1 MYEEIILDC
10 RELEAP
16 EPLNLAVANLAK
28 LNDTNYI
35 KMIHRLEPM
44 MLLTILKEN
53 NYEYNIKHTSN
64 DVVIYIYKT
73 NEKKR
78 EYILCLQ
85 D

>member
-1 MYEEIILDC
+1 MYDEIILDC

-28 LNDTNYI
+28 LDNTNYI

-44 MLLTILKEN
+44 MLLNILKEN

-64 DVVIYIYKT
+64 NVLIYIYKT
-73 NEKKR
+73 DEKKQ
-78 EYILCLQ
+78 EYIQCLQ

>member
-1 MYEEIILDC
+1 MYDEIILDC

-16 EPLNLAVANLAK
+16 EPLNFAVANLAK
-28 LNDTNYI
+28 LDNTNYI

-44 MLLTILKEN
+44 MLLNILKEN

-64 DVVIYIYKT
+64 NVLIYIYKT
-73 NEKKR
+73 DEKKQ
-78 EYILCLQ
+78 EYIQCLQ

>member
-1 MYEEIILDC
+1 MYSEIILDC

-16 EPLNLAVANLAK
+16 EPLNLAVSNLSK
-28 LNDTNYI
+28 LDDNNYI

-53 NYEYNIKHTSN
+53 NYGYEIKHTSGE
-64 DVVIYIYKT
+64 VLIYIYK
-73 NEKKR
+73 NDEKKR
-78 EYILCLQ
+78 EYIKCLQ

>member
-1 MYEEIILDC
+1 MYNEIILDC

-16 EPLNLAVANLAK
+16 EPLNLAVSNLSK
-28 LNDTNYI
+28 LDDNNYI

-53 NYEYNIKHTSN
+53 NYGYEIKHTSGE
-64 DVVIYIYKT
+64 VLIYIYK
-73 NEKKR
+73 NDEKKR
-78 EYILCLQ
+78 EYIKCLQ

>member
-1 MYEEIILDC
+1 MYNEIILDC

-16 EPLNLAVANLAK
+16 EPLNLAVSTLPK
-28 LNDTNYI
+28 LDDTNYI

-53 NYEYNIKHTSN
+53 NYGYEIKNTTN
-64 DVVIYIYKT
+64 EVLIYIYK
-73 NEKKR
+73 NDEKKR
-78 EYILCLQ
+78 EYIQCLQ

>member
-1 MYEEIILDC
+1 MYNEIILDC

-16 EPLNLAVANLAK
+16 EPLNLAVSSLSK
-28 LNDTNYI
+28 LDDNNYI

-53 NYEYNIKHTSN
+53 NYGYDIKYTSN
-64 DVVIYIYKT
+64 EVLIYIYK
-73 NEKKR
+73 NDEKKR
-78 EYILCLQ
+78 EYIKCLQ